1 MRTLVGT
8 ILAGVV
14 LAATPALAGDAVKGP
29 IAVSDAWARA
39 TPPQAPTGAIAPTQA
54 PTGAA
59 FLTLANTGADPD
71 RLLAA
76 NAKVSRTVEL
86 HMHMAMDGVMRMR
99 PVEAIDLRPGKVVTL
114 EPGGLHVM
122 LIGLDAPL
130 RPGDSFP
137 LTLVFETAG
146 DVTVSVDVVGPGA
159 MTGPAMTH
167 DPKLHEEHMRDPAH
181 RAMHE
186 RMHGGGT

>member
-8 ILAGVV
+8 ILAGIV
-14 LAATPALAGDAVKGP
+14 LAAPPALAGDAVKGP
-29 IAVSDAWARA
+29 IAVSGAWARA
-39 TPPQAPTGAIAPTQA
+39 TPPQA

-99 PVEAIDLRPGKVVTL
+99 PVEAIDLRPGKTVAL

-130 RPGDSFP
+130 KEGASFP
-137 LTLVFETAG
+137 LTLAFEKAG

-159 MTGPAMTH
+159 MTGPATTPAMTH
-167 DPKLHEEHMRDPAH
+167 DPKLHEEHMQDPAH

-186 RMHGGGT
+186 RMHGGGD